1 LSRIKTLRELESRL
15 VSFLDEALA
24 LKQERL
30 GVLDGLNRLDDITR
44 EAILGKSMTDEIGD
58 WFAAHNDWPES
69 DRLRPADRNRLQLM
83 LGQLQREIHA
93 SSDSSAATRKISGE
107 IGRWAK
113 PLEDS
118 AEKSASRKIVLKRP
132 PESADPDLKDDTIPL
147 YRKTIDGVVELFN
160 ELSTDK
166 QHLLSVLDESLDEAQ
181 KKGSKEALLLSAF
194 TIYYLKH
201 NGYMVEP
208 YVRRLK
214 EVESALKGSDR
225 DA

>member
-1 LSRIKTLRELESRL
+1 MSRIDTLRELESRL

-44 EAILGKSMTDEIGD
+44 EAVMGRSMTDEIGD
-58 WFAAHNDWPES
+58 WFAAHNDWPGS
-69 DRLRPADRNRLQLM
+69 DRLRPADRNCLRQM

-93 SSDSSAATRKISGE
+93 SSDTSAATRKISGE
-107 IGRWAK
+107 IGRWTK
-113 PLEDS
+113 PLEDL
-118 AEKSASRKIVLKRP
+118 EQKSASRKIVLKRP
-132 PESADPDLKDDTIPL
+132 PETADPDLKDDTIPL
-147 YRKTIDGVVELFN
+147 YRKTIEGVVELFN
-160 ELSTDK
+160 DLATDK
-166 QHLLSVLDESLDEAQ
+166 QHLLSVLDESLDDAR

-208 YVRRLK
+208 YVKRLK
-214 EVESALKGSDR
+214 AVESALKGSDKN
-225 DA
+225 A